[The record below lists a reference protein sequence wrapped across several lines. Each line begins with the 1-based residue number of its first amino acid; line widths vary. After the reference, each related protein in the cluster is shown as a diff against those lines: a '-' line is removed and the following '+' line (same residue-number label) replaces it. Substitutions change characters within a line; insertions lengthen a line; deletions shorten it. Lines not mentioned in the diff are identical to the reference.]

1 MNMVTVKKK
10 VIGKQTYYYLEH
22 TIRHEGKIQ
31 KRERYIGKKR
41 PKNIQIEALKK

>member
-1 MNMVTVKKK
+1 MVTVKKK

-31 KRERYIGKKR
+31 KREKYIGKKR
-41 PKNIQIEALKK
+41 QKTFKLKR